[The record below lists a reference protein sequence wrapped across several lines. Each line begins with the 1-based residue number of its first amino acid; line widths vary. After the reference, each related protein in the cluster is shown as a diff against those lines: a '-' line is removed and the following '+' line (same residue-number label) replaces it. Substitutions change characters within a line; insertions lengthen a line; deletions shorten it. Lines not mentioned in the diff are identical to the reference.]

1 MIFLFAIV
9 AGIYSWALML
19 MGYRLGK
26 NALSSMISSGW
37 IDRIISGASILGLFI
52 VGGLAASN
60 VSLNLTGTYMS
71 AGTEKTIQS
80 VIDGIVPGLLPLALI
95 MGLCYYFSKNKGNQ
109 KFGKVVVGLLVLGV
123 LLALLGLV

>member
-9 AGIYSWALML
+9 AGIYSWALMI

-26 NALSSMISSGW
+26 NALSSMMSSGW

-52 VGGLAASN
+52 VGGRAASN